1 MIRGVEN
8 LEKEPAKVFQL
19 DAQSPT
25 AFILAQRFNL
35 QPQDVVYVGPA
46 GVTRWN
52 RFISQLLGS
61 VTVLGTG
68 ANIKSDMSD
77 NN

>member
-1 MIRGVEN
+1 MIRGVED
-8 LEKEPAKVFQL
+8 LEREPARVFQL

-52 RFISQLLGS
+52 RLISQLLGS
-61 VTVLGTG
+61 ASIVGTS
-68 ANIKSDMSD
+68 ANVKNDLND
-77 NN
+77 N